1 MHWDTMYCLDTDD
14 LVRVRKGEALSTL
27 DMEHLRHCEYCS
39 EALEAVRVE
48 PTDAVTD
55 DTTPTVPERIR
66 ELFEEERPKIREALA
81 EKPKPDEIAFG
92 QIYSTRAASTNGSPI
107 PNVAI
112 PRLVVVLSGIL
123 DELQNHPVVSVGVI
137 GGGLIEDV
145 PGSEMIAEHEAP
157 LGFPFVVELW
167 GRQTTLVACLDRFLG
182 TVSDDAYVRLREAM
196 QAEVATKEG
205 WSKPLTEQHH
215 WRIKEE
221 AEQTAYLR
229 APVQALLG

>member
-1 MHWDTMYCLDTDD
+1 MHWDTMYCLNDDD
-14 LVRVRKGEALSTL
+14 LVRKGETLSTL
-27 DMEHLRHCEYCS
+27 DMEHLKHCEYCS
-39 EALEAVRVE
+39 EALEFVQEE
-48 PTDAVTD
+48 PTDAVAD
-55 DTTPTVPERIR
+55 DTTPPVPDRIR
-66 ELFEEERPKIREALA
+66 ELFEEQRPKIREALA
-81 EKPKPDEIAFG
+81 EKPKPDKITFG
-92 QIYSTRAASTNGSPI
+92 QIYSTRTASIDGSPI

-123 DELQNHPVVSVGVI
+123 DELQSYPVVSVSVI

-145 PGSEMIAEHEAP
+145 PGSEAIAEHEAP

-182 TVSDDAYVRLREAM
+182 TVSDEACVRLRETM
-196 QAEVATKEG
+196 QAETQEG
-205 WSKPLTEQHH
+205 WSKPLTEKHH

-221 AEQTAYLR
+221 VEQTAYLR